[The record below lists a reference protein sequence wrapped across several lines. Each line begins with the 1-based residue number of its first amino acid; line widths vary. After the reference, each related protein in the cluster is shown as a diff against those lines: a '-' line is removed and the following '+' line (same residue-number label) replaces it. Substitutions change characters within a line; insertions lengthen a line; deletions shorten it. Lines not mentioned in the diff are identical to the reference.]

1 MIVKN
6 WMTKEVIT
14 ADINH
19 SLQTAMKLITKN
31 HIGSLPVMKKGKMV
45 GMVSAEDIRRA
56 LITSATTGEIQT
68 TGAIELTKV
77 SEIMKENMVLVSLFS
92 TLDEVAELFIRNNIS
107 GAPVMD
113 ENGDVAG
120 IITKTDI
127 CQALISLAGRT
138 NREFDFGFQVEDS
151 AGSIKVITDII
162 RSLGGRIASILISY
176 DEVPDGFRNVFIRVY
191 QIERANLD
199 KLKSKLIPAATML
212 YMFDYEKPSRQ
223 IF

>member
-1 MIVKN
+1 
-6 WMTKEVIT
+6 
-14 ADINH
+14 
-19 SLQTAMKLITKN
+19 
-31 HIGSLPVMKKGKMV
+31 
-45 GMVSAEDIRRA
+45 
-56 LITSATTGEIQT
+56 
-68 TGAIELTKV
+68 
-77 SEIMKENMVLVSLFS
+77 
-92 TLDEVAELFIRNNIS
+92 
-107 GAPVMD
+107 MD

-138 NREFDFGFQVEDS
+138 NREFDFGFQVENS

-162 RSLGGRIASILISY
+162 RSLGGRIASILIFY

-199 KLKSKLIPAATML
+199 KLKSKLIPAATMF
-212 YMFDYEKPSRQ
+212 YISNYEKPSRQ